1 MGDKEHYKM
10 NESVEVTW
18 DITDGERRRLEAT
31 SVGGPSKMKLNR
43 PESRQLKKNLFG
55 LGANKDVTDET
66 PAEPPQDDFDEMPLG
81 IDTVDMDMGTV
92 ELVLEPDPMID
103 EDDVTL
109 YRLGIFMHMSNPQ
122 GGQLEPLLDYSLCP
136 QPCTTPPNEL
146 MTGTMTFEIEAL
158 PDPHP
163 LTLGQYDVWVLNGEG
178 DGIAGPVTWKL
189 EEKE

>member
-1 MGDKEHYKM
+1 LIKSDPCFSFISFQTGATPPGPPQESTGKDT
-10 NESVEVTW
+10 NEIDVA
-18 DITDGERRRLEAT
+18 DGL
-31 SVGGPSKMKLNR
+31 
-43 PESRQLKKNLFG
+43 
-55 LGANKDVTDET
+55 DVADDT

-81 IDTVDMDMGTV
+81 IDTVDMDMGNV
-92 ELVLEPDPMID
+92 ELGLEPEPMID

-109 YRLGIFMHMSNPQ
+109 YRLGIFMRMSNPQ
-122 GGQLEPLLDYSLCP
+122 GGQLEPLLDYPFCP

-146 MTGTMTFEIEAL
+146 YTGTLSFEIEAL

-189 EEKE
+189 EE